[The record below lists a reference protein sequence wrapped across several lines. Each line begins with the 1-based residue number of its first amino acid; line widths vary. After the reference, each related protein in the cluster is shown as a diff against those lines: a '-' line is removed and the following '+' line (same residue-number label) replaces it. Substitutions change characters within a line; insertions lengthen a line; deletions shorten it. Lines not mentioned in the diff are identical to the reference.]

1 MSKREICAFTLRIP
15 VEMKVRL
22 DMLAH
27 KDHRS
32 TNNLITKILQDFLS
46 EQDVKK

>member
-1 MSKREICAFTLRIP
+1 MSKQEICAFTLRIP
-15 VEMKVRL
+15 IEMKVRL

-32 TNNLITKILQDFLS
+32 TNNLITKILQQHLD
-46 EQDVKK
+46 EQNEKK